1 MIVSCIVEGDGEI
14 EALPVLL
21 RRIRDW
27 KTPDAQ
33 VQIQR
38 PVRLPRGKILKC
50 ERDLERHLILAAEKC
65 LQNGWILIVFD
76 SDNACP
82 KELAERIRTFASTVV
97 AHRRVSVVIPHC
109 EFEAWFIAAYN
120 RTEATS
126 ANNVDPER
134 IRDAKGWVAQHTLGG
149 AYREVLDQPKLS
161 AKMDLETAL
170 VHSRSFRKLCKDWI
184 ENVAPELNPSPDI
197 EPT

>member
-27 KTPDAQ
+27 KTPAVP
-33 VQIQR
+33 VQIQH

-65 LQNGWILIVFD
+65 MEDGWILIVFD

-82 KELAERIRTFASTVV
+82 KELAERINDYASTVV
-97 AHRRVSVVIPHC
+97 AHRRVSVVVPHC
-109 EFEAWFIAAYN
+109 EYEAWFIAATD
-120 RTEATS
+120 RTEVPA
-126 ANNVDPER
+126 ADEVDPER
-134 IRDAKGWVAQHTLGG
+134 VRDAKGWIARHTLEGS
-149 AYREVLDQPKLS
+149 YREVLDQPRLS
-161 AKMDLETAL
+161 ARINLETAF
-170 VHSRSFRKLCKDWI
+170 VHSRSFRKLCKEWV
-184 ENVAPELNPSPDI
+184 ENVSPG
-197 EPT
+197 TN